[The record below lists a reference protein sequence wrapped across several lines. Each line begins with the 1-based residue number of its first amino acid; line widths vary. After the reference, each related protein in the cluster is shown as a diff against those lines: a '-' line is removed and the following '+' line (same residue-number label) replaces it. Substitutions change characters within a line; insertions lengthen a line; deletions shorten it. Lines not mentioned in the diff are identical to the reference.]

1 MYRKIKRTESSLKV
15 NNSVEGETIEQKV
28 DRIVNNQEPIND
40 SAPIIFTER
49 KDGVL
54 PEYNPKTDRFEIAVE
69 ATDKITATKLA
80 KREENIIK
88 MTKTEEGD
96 SAGTAE
102 K

>member
-15 NNSVEGETIEQKV
+15 NTSAEGETIEQKV
-28 DRIVNNQEPIND
+28 DRIINNQEPIND

-54 PEYNPKTDRFEIAVE
+54 PEYNVKTDRFEIAVE
-69 ATDKITATKLA
+69 ATDKITMTKLA
-80 KREENIIK
+80 KREENIIN
-88 MTKTEEGD
+88 MTKPEEGD
-96 SAGTAE
+96 SKAPAE